1 MKYRIELDS
10 ETKFVLRFALSHRI
24 EFIKKELALAQQHN
38 INSSVKYWQGE
49 MESVINAV
57 SVLDSNSKPVW

>member
-38 INSSVKYWQGE
+38 INSSVKYWQDE
-49 MESVINAV
+49 MASVTNAV
-57 SVLDSNSKPVW
+57 SVLDGNSKPVW

>member
-38 INSSVKYWQGE
+38 IDSSVKYWQDE
-49 MESVINAV
+49 MESVTNAV

>member
-24 EFIKKELALAQQHN
+24 EFIKKELAIAQQHN
-38 INSSVKYWQGE
+38 IDSSVKYWQGE
-49 MESVINAV
+49 MESVTNAV

>member
-1 MKYRIELDS
+1 MKYKIELDS

-38 INSSVKYWQGE
+38 IDSSVKYWQGE
-49 MESVINAV
+49 MESVTNAV

>member
-24 EFIKKELALAQQHN
+24 EFIKKELAIAQQHN
-38 INSSVKYWQGE
+38 IDSSVKYWQDE
-49 MESVINAV
+49 MASVTNAV
-57 SVLDSNSKPVW
+57 SVLDSNSKPV

>member
-1 MKYRIELDS
+1 MKYNIELDS

-24 EFIKKELALAQQHN
+24 EFIKKELAIAQQHN
-38 INSSVKYWQGE
+38 IDSSVKYWQGE
-49 MESVINAV
+49 MESVTNAV